1 MKFQAT
7 ASLFCV
13 AASILHSCAVQTAAA
28 FAPAPQFTSRRGVTS
43 DLCAIIGKIEPPLAD
58 RFEPPET
65 SSVALQAVGVGTVS
79 ELEEVAA
86 LGDDEEESSGLLSP
100 VLTTALLIAG
110 NEIGASC
117 LALPQVAQGP
127 GMLPATGLFLSIYGF
142 HLLSGLVVAEIA
154 IKQHEASGDEV
165 PSSFRAFS
173 EANLEDNPLAIN
185 SIATIS
191 IFSNLCVLAFN
202 IAKAGTIGSNI
213 FESVDA
219 SVVAICFT
227 TVLATLVGTQTRE
240 RLSAVGSVV
249 FLLLVSSFAVLLVP
263 GLSHISDPIG
273 TFTATTGD
281 NNADDLVGGLLKM
294 APIAFQAA
302 FYQNLVP
309 TATKILKYD
318 RRNVMT
324 AIGLGS
330 LLPTLLFIAW
340 TFSVLGGGV
349 SLEGT
354 DGIPLR
360 AFSCTALCGSALGCT
375 VAISEEI
382 DAVLES
388 TTTSFPTSPKTD
400 NDQIVVSSS
409 DTAPNTKF
417 SWPAVLI
424 AASLPLGAGLWSSAG
439 NGDVAASFLFFAGA
453 FCTPLLCGPV
463 PVGMAF
469 LQRQKWP
476 SSPNMVPAAGLGLVG
491 VGSLAFVGQEFL
503 EKFGPSLM
511 MPQ

>member
-1 MKFQAT
+1 MKLKVT
-7 ASLFCV
+7 KSLICVV
-13 AASILHSCAVQTAAA
+13 AASFQTASA
-28 FAPAPQFTSRRGVTS
+28 FAPSQFTSRRVVTS
-43 DLCAIIGKIEPPLAD
+43 ELCAIGKVDPPLTTD
-58 RFEPPET
+58 RLDPPP
-65 SSVALQAVGVGTVS
+65 SVALQAAVVATS
-79 ELEEVAA
+79 ELEDV
-86 LGDDEEESSGLLSP
+86 EEEDTALSP

-173 EANLEDNPLAIN
+173 EANLDNPLAIN

-191 IFSNLCVLAFN
+191 IFSNLCVLAFD

-213 FESVDA
+213 LESVDA
-219 SVVAICFT
+219 SVVAIGFT
-227 TVLATLVGTQTRE
+227 TVLATLVGTQTRQ

-263 GLSHISDPIG
+263 GLSHIPDPIG
-273 TFTATTGD
+273 AFTARGND
-281 NNADDLVGGLLKM
+281 ADDLVGGLLKM

-318 RRNVMT
+318 RRNIMT

-360 AFSCTALCGSALGCT
+360 AFSCTALWGSALGCT
-375 VAISEEI
+375 VAITEEI

-388 TTTSFPTSPKTD
+388 TTSFPESTET
-400 NDQIVVSSS
+400 NDDLIVASSS
-409 DTAPNTKF
+409 STAGDGTKF
-417 SWPAVLI
+417 SWPAALI
-424 AASLPLGAGLWSSAG
+424 AASLPLGAGLWSSG

-463 PVGMAF
+463 PVGMAV

-503 EKFGPSLM
+503 EKFGSLM